1 MVTKPDPSSRF
12 ARRSDRALRSMS
24 ETLAP
29 AVADEP
35 TRQLTAR
42 IPESLHKQVRQHVA
56 DRDISV
62 QDFVRA
68 AVIEALNQKPTG

>member
-12 ARRSDRALRSMS
+12 ARRGDRALRSMS

-29 AVADEP
+29 AVAAEP

-42 IPESLHKQVRQHVA
+42 IPESLHKRVRQHVV
-56 DRDISV
+56 DQDISV
-62 QDFVRA
+62 QDFVRV
-68 AVIEALNQKPTG
+68 AVIEALNQKPTD